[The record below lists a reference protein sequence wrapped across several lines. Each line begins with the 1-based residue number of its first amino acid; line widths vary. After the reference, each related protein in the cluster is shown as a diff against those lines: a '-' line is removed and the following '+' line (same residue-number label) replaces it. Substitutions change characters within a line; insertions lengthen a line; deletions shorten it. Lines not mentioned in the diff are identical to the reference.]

1 MKIFTLYKFL
11 NFLKLYRL
19 IIPDYDRMFNV
30 ALLDKKEQHYE

>member
-19 IIPDYDRMFNV
+19 MNLNYDRMLNV